1 VRPPI
6 PFVTELKDGGLCL
19 TVRLTPKGGR
29 DVIEGTE
36 ILSDGRAVLKA
47 RVQAAPAKG
56 AANAALEAL
65 LARSLRVAKSAVTVT
80 AGRTG
85 RVKSVS
91 IAGDAADLLAALE
104 AYAAAKP
111 RNAAAAP

>member
-6 PFVTELKDGGLCL
+6 PFATELQDGGLRL

-29 DVIEGTE
+29 DVIEGIE
-36 ILSDGRAVLKA
+36 VLSDGRAVLKA

-65 LARSLRVAKSAVTVT
+65 LARSLDVPRSAVTVT

-85 RVKSVS
+85 RIKSVRV
-91 IAGDAADLLAALE
+91 AGDAADLLVALS
-104 AYAAAKP
+104 AYAAPKP

>member
-1 VRPPI
+1 VRAAI
-6 PFVTELKDGGLCL
+6 PFATELEEGGLCL

-29 DVIEGTE
+29 DMIEGAE

-65 LARSLRVAKSAVTVT
+65 LARCLRVPKSAVTVT
-80 AGRTG
+80 AGKTG
-85 RVKSVS
+85 RVKRVR
-91 IAGDAADLLAALE
+91 IAGDAANLLAALA
-104 AYAAAKP
+104 AYAAPKP

>member
-1 VRPPI
+1 
-6 PFVTELKDGGLCL
+6 
-19 TVRLTPKGGR
+19 VRLTPKGGR

-36 ILSDGRAVLKA
+36 IMSDGRAVLKA
-47 RVQAAPAKG
+47 RVQAAPEKG

-65 LARSLRVAKSAVTVT
+65 LARSLRVPKSAVTVT

-85 RVKSVS
+85 RVKSVR
-91 IAGDAADLLAALE
+91 IAGDAAALRSALA
-104 AYAAAKP
+104 AYAAATP